1 MSLDVVRKVINSK
14 NLLSYT
20 MVSNTTTSPATAGR
34 AAGLC
39 WVALGQ
45 HVYRCLEGDPDPNQC
60 FGMAK
65 WDALGKL
72 WGQSWLGLTI

>member
-1 MSLDVVRKVINSK
+1 MSHNSK
-14 NLLSYT
+14 YLSSYT

-45 HVYRCLEGDPDPNQC
+45 HVHRCLEGDPDPNQC

-72 WGQSWLGLTI
+72 WGQTWLGLAI

>member
-1 MSLDVVRKVINSK
+1 MSREVASALLKSK
-14 NLLSYT
+14 SLSSYT

-45 HVYRCLEGDPDPNQC
+45 HVHRCLEGDPDPNQC
-60 FGMAK
+60 FGRAQ
-65 WDALGKL
+65 WDVMGRL
-72 WGQSWLGLTI
+72 WGQSGLGLAF

>member
-1 MSLDVVRKVINSK
+1 MSRWVVRIALKSMK
-14 NLLSYT
+14 LSSYT

-45 HVYRCLEGDPDPNQC
+45 HVHRCLEGDPDPNQC

-72 WGQSWLGLTI
+72 WGQTWFGLAI

>member
-1 MSLDVVRKVINSK
+1 MFRIHDISK
-14 NLLSYT
+14 YLSSYT
-20 MVSNTTTSPATAGR
+20 MVSNTTTSPAIAGR

-45 HVYRCLEGDPDPNQC
+45 HVHRCLEGDPDPNQC

-65 WDALGKL
+65 WDALAKL
-72 WGQSWLGLTI
+72 WGQTWLGLAI

>member
-1 MSLDVVRKVINSK
+1 M
-14 NLLSYT
+14 LLGCKGNPLFDCLWVCVAPTIEHHLSQ
-20 MVSNTTTSPATAGR
+20 ATAGR

-39 WVALGQ
+39 WEALGQ
-45 HVYRCLEGDPDPNQC
+45 HVHRCLEGDPDPNQC

-72 WGQSWLGLTI
+72 WGQTWLGLAI

>member
-1 MSLDVVRKVINSK
+1 MSLYVARIAVNSK
-14 NLLSYT
+14 NLSSYT
-20 MVSNTTTSPATAGR
+20 MVSNTTTSQATAGR

-45 HVYRCLEGDPDPNQC
+45 HVYRCLEGNPDPNQC

-72 WGQSWLGLTI
+72 WGQTWLGLAI

>member
-1 MSLDVVRKVINSK
+1 MSQGVARIVLNSK
-14 NLLSYT
+14 NLSSYT

-45 HVYRCLEGDPDPNQC
+45 HVHRCLEGDPDPNQC

-65 WDALGKL
+65 WDAIGKL
-72 WGQSWLGLTI
+72 LGQSWLGLVI

>member
-45 HVYRCLEGDPDPNQC
+45 HVHRCLEGDPDPNQC
-60 FGMAK
+60 FGMTK

-72 WGQSWLGLTI
+72 WGQTWFGLAI